1 MFMSALLKSLKMQNN
16 PYVYQ
21 LKNGYVKFWNI
32 HATKKFSHD
41 SEWNTTAWNK
51 NKKGQHFI
59 CNEYRE
65 GDTEEDSVW
74 DSTHKR
80 LLSCT
85 VETVM

>member
-1 MFMSALLKSLKMQNN
+1 MNTLNFGIFMQQKSLVMIVNET
-16 PYVYQ
+16 Q
-21 LKNGYVKFWNI
+21 L
-32 HATKKFSHD
+32 HETKI
-41 SEWNTTAWNK
+41 
-51 NKKGQHFI
+51 KGQHFI